1 MLEQLFAG
9 NAGMP
14 TGEPCLTE
22 APWTM
27 VELKKAIAPFPRG
40 YVGIVTIVSD
50 GTHWRSA
57 ETLPKTKENK
67 STSDFRPSAVV
78 RLFFKT
84 FAYLVLGRIKATLDA
99 GQPEEQHVAYNK
111 PRARGLTLSL
121 DVPWIVSLNL
131 WKAFDVGK
139 A

>member
-1 MLEQLFAG
+1 MKKWIGTLFPGTVINMENRALNMEMVG
-9 NAGMP
+9 GCHN
-14 TGEPCLTE
+14 TE

-50 GTHWRSA
+50 GTDWRSA

-67 STSDFRPSAVV
+67 STSDFPPSAVV
-78 RLFFKT
+78 GLFFKT

-99 GQPEEQHVAYNK
+99 GSQKNNML
-111 PRARGLTLSL
+111 LTT
-121 DVPWIVSLNL
+121 NL
-131 WKAFDVGK
+131 VLEV
-139 A
+139 